1 MLVSDAVVVHLA
13 FAFQVGQVSWKVS
26 LHVKHATLSLTH
38 LTLQHLHA
46 PRDVL
51 ERYRKLARD
60 GTLRAQLKA
69 DFGARPLNHSC
80 AATAPAA
87 QKWVSVL
94 TEASRAAAAARP
106 AATTAAALQQRPPA
120 HAPQTQPAQQAAGLG
135 PRHSAGTMEAIRLV
149 EEAEAAAEAEAERGE
164 HGGGSPAALAGQS
177 SSDPHCA
184 TGFDRSG
191 LGCSSLNL
199 KFTGLTQNLGQL
211 LRFL

>member
-87 QKWVSVL
+87 QRQGRRV
-94 TEASRAAAAARP
+94 RI
-106 AATTAAALQQRPPA
+106 AT
-120 HAPQTQPAQQAAGLG
+120 PAQDRPLGRGKGAGFG
-135 PRHSAGTMEAIRLV
+135 RQSGIGAHSQPWTTR
-149 EEAEAAAEAEAERGE
+149 
-164 HGGGSPAALAGQS
+164 
-177 SSDPHCA
+177 
-184 TGFDRSG
+184 
-191 LGCSSLNL
+191 
-199 KFTGLTQNLGQL
+199 
-211 LRFL
+211 